1 MANKGKYSSTI
12 VKRANFARNAAKWKH
27 AFGGSIQALK
37 MALGGK
43 METGGAFRPNRSS
56 ESGIMNFYE
65 NSSPKARM
73 FEGGDFPNSTFGDKT
88 IEAKSYKMG
97 GHIELKRPDS
107 WVQASNAVE
116 DLNKNPQQSW
126 YGESNRSKATA
137 PVFQGG
143 IKKPLMANG
152 GKLGFKS
159 KSKFSK

>member
-1 MANKGKYSSTI
+1 
-12 VKRANFARNAAKWKH
+12 
-27 AFGGSIQALK
+27 

-65 NSSPKARM
+65 NSSPKGRM

-97 GHIELKRPDS
+97 GRYKMGGHIELKRPDS
-107 WVQASNAVE
+107 WVQASDAVE

-126 YGESNRSKATA
+126 YGESNRAKATA